1 MCENNKTFDSICLNV
16 LQTCLAVT
24 LATFA
29 VRIADYLGDFFF
41 LRFQQPPEDEEEDEQ
56 PIIWRTEGRNL

>member
-1 MCENNKTFDSICLNV
+1 MCENNKTIDSVVLNV

-29 VRIADYLGDFFF
+29 VRVADYLSELFF
-41 LRFQQPPEDEEEDEQ
+41 LRFQPVEEEEDEE
-56 PIIWRTEGRNL
+56 PITWRT